1 MLYSF
6 YQYCSIDFYII
17 DTFYFCNRF
26 ADLINKKTRSS
37 QKELSV
43 KNKSCL
49 KNDTSNF
56 TPTKQVTI
64 VPPKIYPQLVLKKSI
79 VLTAKTMTNVST
91 EVCTKL
97 YSFC

>member
-1 MLYSF
+1 MH
-6 YQYCSIDFYII
+6 
-17 DTFYFCNRF
+17 YFCNRF

-37 QKELSV
+37 QKLSV

-56 TPTKQVTI
+56 MPTKQVTI

-79 VLTAKTMTNVST
+79 VLTAKTTMTNVST

-97 YSFC
+97 FSFC